1 MCVVLICIEFSSDG
15 SVMDSFNGN
24 KERMLCATL
33 VYVLWLG
40 LAALIIIAFLS
51 DKPKFLHR

>member
-1 MCVVLICIEFSSDG
+1 MEFSSDG
-15 SVMDSFNGN
+15 SIMNSFEGN
-24 KERMLCATL
+24 KQRILRATL

-40 LAALIIIAFLS
+40 LAALIIIALLS

>member
-1 MCVVLICIEFSSDG
+1 MCLELLFIEFSSDG
-15 SVMDSFNGN
+15 SIMDTFEGN
-24 KERMLCATL
+24 KQRTLRATIG
-33 VYVLWLG
+33 YVLWLG